1 MKKRTILIILC
12 LHRTAKVD
20 QFIFQISSSQNNH
33 NNSHSHS
40 PIESRHKI
48 ATCLLK
54 QLLKEIF
61 LHHRNSKTTSN
72 SSCFCRK
79 IMDTNLRSFEEEEE
93 EEEIKSFIKI
103 FFISVN

>member
-20 QFIFQISSSQNNH
+20 QFIFQISSSLNNH
-33 NNSHSHS
+33 NNSHHSHS

-61 LHHRNSKTTSN
+61 LRHRNSKTTSN

-79 IMDTNLRSFEEEEE
+79 IMDTNLRSFEEQE
-93 EEEIKSFIKI
+93 EEEIKSFKKI